1 MKKYIYTIV
10 AVTAM
15 FASCSQDA
23 ELNEVI
29 DNQPKGITQVGATT
43 WATTRAAVDGTDN
56 TKVNWQ
62 NGDALSVFSATSTA
76 GGSKFTTTST
86 GTSGTFNI
94 VAEQPTIDAIIAMM
108 YPYQETATWAG
119 DKLICEIP
127 SVQKATKGSF
137 DKAAAI
143 MYNIGGETEPTLT
156 YAVNFLKV
164 TVSETNVHAISISSS
179 DALSGKMEITSF
191 TITPVSGSSL
201 NSVVLV
207 APANQVLEPG
217 DYYIAVKK
225 GVIASPTI
233 SYTYYNTAN
242 HTATVKTKAGA
253 STISYANGKNVK
265 PISVNFSTGTVTT
278 RDAVQLWADGP
289 YFAQFNVGAT
299 ITDYSQANGEFNYN
313 YGSTASQGGMYCW
326 GGLTD
331 FRNDGSTPDYYSG
344 SISFGF
350 VLPIYNDV
358 ASVLWG
364 SNWEIPTNNSIQN
377 LFAGIVEFGGDAK
390 RVSNADFSAI
400 DYKWEGTVVDWTW
413 CSNTTPTDASKDP
426 EPYVT
431 GCTLPGFKVTGKG
444 LYAGNSIFLP
454 ITGWRAPSPNYA
466 YNCNHFGY
474 YWTSTCDPT
483 FPQCFS
489 FGHQYEFSIQ
499 WYSWPPYNSALFAYP
514 VRAVLK

>member
-1 MKKYIYTIV
+1 MKKYIYSLV

-15 FASCSQDA
+15 LASCSQDA
-23 ELNEVI
+23 ELNETI
-29 DNQPKGITQVGATT
+29 DNQSKGITQVGATT

-62 NGDALSVFSATSTA
+62 NGDALSVFSVTSTA

-253 STISYANGKNVK
+253 STISYGNGKNVK

-299 ITDYSQANGEFNYN
+299 ITDYSQANGDYTASE
-313 YGSTASQGGMYCW
+313 YGSKDAEGGMYCW

-344 SISFGF
+344 SLSSGF

-364 SNWEIPTNNSIQN
+364 SNWEIPTNSSIQN
-377 LFAGIVEFGGDAK
+377 IFAGI
-390 RVSNADFSAI
+390 ADYNNQTECSEANLLENPL
-400 DYKWEGTVVDWTW
+400 EGTYVNWIW
-413 CSNTTPTDASKDP
+413 CNGSTAQ
-426 EPYVT
+426 YVT
-431 GCTLPGFKVTGKG
+431 GCTLPGFKLSGKG
-444 LYAGNSIFLP
+444 DYAGNSIFLP
-454 ITGWRAPSPNYA
+454 YTGFRAPGP
-466 YNCNHFGY
+466 
-474 YWTSTCDPT
+474 
-483 FPQCFS
+483 
-489 FGHQYEFSIQ
+489 
-499 WYSWPPYNSALFAYP
+499 LFAYDCDRFGNYWISTCQETEP
-514 VRAVLK
+514 IKPQYFSFYRTDGTPYLDIMWSMYYPANQALFGKAVRAVLK